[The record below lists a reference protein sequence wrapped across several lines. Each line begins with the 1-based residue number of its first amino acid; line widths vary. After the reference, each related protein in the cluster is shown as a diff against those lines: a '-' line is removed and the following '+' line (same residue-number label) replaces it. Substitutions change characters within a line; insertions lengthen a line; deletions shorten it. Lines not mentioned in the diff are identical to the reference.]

1 MILLALK
8 RRLEQNRLSEEERE
22 DILKKIAKF
31 EVIMGLD

>member
-8 RRLEQNRLSEEERE
+8 RRLEHNRLSEEERE